1 MTRGGGPL
9 EPVALEGQFVR
20 LEPMSLGHHA
30 GLSAVGLDPEIW
42 RYTLGVVKTPEEM
55 RAYMDD
61 ALKLQQSGTTLPF
74 VTIERSSG
82 RVVGST
88 RFGNYDP
95 ANRRIE
101 IGWTWIAPPW
111 QRTAINTEA
120 KYLMLSHAF
129 ERLGCVRVELKTD
142 VLNTPSRK
150 AMLRIGAKEEGV
162 LRKHSLVWNGR
173 YRDSIYYSILDDEW
187 PGVKQELE
195 KMLTARMSPRATRGC
210 SGSGPRRSCPKSICL

>member
-1 MTRGGGPL
+1 VSRGGGPL
-9 EPVALEGQFVR
+9 RPIVLEGDFVR
-20 LEPMSLGHHA
+20 LEPMTLEHHA

-42 RYTLGVVKTPEEM
+42 RFTLVVVQTPEEM
-55 RAYMDD
+55 RGYMDA
-61 ALKLQQSGTTLPF
+61 ALELQREGTALPF

-82 RVVGST
+82 QIVGST
-88 RFGNYDP
+88 RFGNYDS

-101 IGWTWIAPPW
+101 IGWTWIAPRW

-129 ERLGCVRVELKTD
+129 EKLHCVRVELKTD

-162 LRKHSLVWNGR
+162 LRKHSLVWDGR

-187 PGVKQELE
+187 ATVKQELE
-195 KMLTARMSPRATRGC
+195 KMLIRRPEPASSPR
-210 SGSGPRRSCPKSICL
+210 

>member
-1 MTRGGGPL
+1 VTRGGGSLRPI
-9 EPVALEGQFVR
+9 VLEGDFVR
-20 LEPMSLGHHA
+20 LEPMSLEHHA

-42 RYTLGVVKTPEEM
+42 RFTLVVVQTPEAM
-55 RAYMDD
+55 RDYMDA
-61 ALKLQQSGTTLPF
+61 ALELQRGGTTLPF

-82 RVVGST
+82 RIVGST

-101 IGWTWIAPPW
+101 IGWTWIAPRW

-120 KYLMLSHAF
+120 KYLMLAHAF
-129 ERLGCVRVELKTD
+129 EKLHCVRVELKTD
-142 VLNTPSRK
+142 VLNTPSRR

-162 LRKHSLVWNGR
+162 LRKHSLVWDGR

-187 PGVKQELE
+187 PTVKQELE
-195 KMLTARMSPRATRGC
+195 KMLIRRPEPASSPR
-210 SGSGPRRSCPKSICL
+210 